1 MSKPKSDKLTVKPFY
16 GIPEIA
22 RMIGYSS
29 QGARKFLFKL
39 SIPIHMVGN
48 RYLVYLVDLQSYTP
62 ALYNSILE
70 SQNINALINKPE
82 IEDEDHVSQDQFYR
96 SEKDI
101 FLDH

>member
-1 MSKPKSDKLTVKPFY
+1 MKNKSIETIGVKPFY
-16 GIPEIA
+16 GVPEIA

-39 SIPIHMVGN
+39 NLPIFLIGN
-48 RYLVYLVDLQSYTP
+48 RYVIYLVDLQSYTP